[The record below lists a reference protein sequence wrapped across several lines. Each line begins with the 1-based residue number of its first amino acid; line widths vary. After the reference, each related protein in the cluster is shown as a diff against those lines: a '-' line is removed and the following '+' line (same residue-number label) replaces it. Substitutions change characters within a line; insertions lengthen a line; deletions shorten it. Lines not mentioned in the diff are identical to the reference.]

1 MKTYH
6 APAERAETKQ
16 LLHDMNIFANLESVD
31 ELVNA
36 LPFIVAVLN
45 KERQVVYSNQTLIN
59 ALGITDL
66 KKIIGLR
73 PGELLHC
80 VNATKNEG
88 GCGTSE
94 NCCYC
99 GAVNAIL
106 DCIEN
111 NRKATSE
118 CRITAYASEKEIAYD
133 LSVTASPFIYN
144 NQQYVILSLLD
155 ISNEKRRH
163 ALEKIFFHDILNTA
177 GGIRGFLDFVSTS
190 NDSQE
195 IKEFVGIASKLS
207 ENLMDEIIAQRQLL
221 AAETGELKYIPK
233 ELKINQILSEIKNT
247 LEHHFVGQGKKITI
261 LQGDNLALYSDPV
274 LLKRVLI
281 NLLKNA
287 LEASRAG
294 QTVTLGV
301 KKPDDSHIEFFVH
314 NPGYMS
320 REVQLQIFQRSFST
334 KDKSRGQGTYS
345 IKLLTEQYLKGSVS
359 FVSQEEEGTTF
370 YIKLPLNP
378 PFT

>member
-94 NCCYC
+94 NCCCC
-99 GAVNAIL
+99 GAVNTIL

-111 NRKATSE
+111 N
-118 CRITAYASEKEIAYD
+118 
-133 LSVTASPFIYN
+133 
-144 NQQYVILSLLD
+144 
-155 ISNEKRRH
+155 
-163 ALEKIFFHDILNTA
+163 
-177 GGIRGFLDFVSTS
+177 
-190 NDSQE
+190 
-195 IKEFVGIASKLS
+195 
-207 ENLMDEIIAQRQLL
+207 
-221 AAETGELKYIPK
+221 
-233 ELKINQILSEIKNT
+233 
-247 LEHHFVGQGKKITI
+247 
-261 LQGDNLALYSDPV
+261 
-274 LLKRVLI
+274 
-281 NLLKNA
+281 
-287 LEASRAG
+287 
-294 QTVTLGV
+294 
-301 KKPDDSHIEFFVH
+301 
-314 NPGYMS
+314 
-320 REVQLQIFQRSFST
+320 
-334 KDKSRGQGTYS
+334 
-345 IKLLTEQYLKGSVS
+345 
-359 FVSQEEEGTTF
+359 
-370 YIKLPLNP
+370 
-378 PFT
+378 